1 MYFRKILKAASFIQC
16 LPLPPAP
23 PPSLK
28 DLGTSIKTEIKKHSF
43 YQPSERAHK
52 EHHPDRCWVVVV
64 MVCFICICPG
74 GGSDGEESAC
84 NAGDSGSIPG
94 LGRSLHE
101 EGMATTPGILLPGEF
116 HGQRSLAGYSLWG
129 LQRARHDWTT
139 NTPLHTHTENLLLA
153 FFFKVFNLFLW
164 IQKLGDKLTF
174 FLLPTLI

>member
-94 LGRSLHE
+94 LGRS
-101 EGMATTPGILLPGEF
+101 PGGG
-116 HGQRSLAGYSLWG
+116 HGNHSRNSLAWRIPWAEEPGG
-129 LQRARHDWTT
+129 LQPMGSAKSQERLND
-139 NTPLHTHTENLLLA
+139 
-153 FFFKVFNLFLW
+153 
-164 IQKLGDKLTF
+164 
-174 FLLPTLI
+174 